1 MSAKIIEI
9 KLEWMTA
16 RRTSRLCN
24 TSSAMTNDRTAV
36 HCRISH
42 RARGYRG
49 FRARLHFSS
58 ATLSLTSVRKEVV
71 DTRST
76 KHFLCTL
83 LDAILNSHLASFKT
97 WHSVGFHRS
106 SLLFIIIIIITL
118 RKGALYQIASLHT
131 NMVRKKRLD
140 AIEFDREEKVRVL
153 FFLTLSRWQRRV
165 SSVPMKDRR
174 NRSSFALILREIIEK
189 GLRRSCAV
197 SRLPRVPIRT
207 PDVTK

>member
-1 MSAKIIEI
+1 
-9 KLEWMTA
+9 
-16 RRTSRLCN
+16 
-24 TSSAMTNDRTAV
+24 MTNDRTAV
-36 HCRISH
+36 HCCTYH

-49 FRARLHFSS
+49 FRVRLHFSS

-97 WHSVGFHRS
+97 WHSVSFHRS
-106 SLLFIIIIIITL
+106 SLLFIIITV
-118 RKGALYQIASLHT
+118 RKGALYQIGTLHT

-153 FFLTLSRWQRRV
+153 FFLTLSMATTSVKRADEGSKKSLFVRAHPARNNRERPSQILCGQSAAACANSYARR
-165 SSVPMKDRR
+165 D
-174 NRSSFALILREIIEK
+174 EIE
-189 GLRRSCAV
+189 
-197 SRLPRVPIRT
+197 T
-207 PDVTK
+207 